1 LINALESKEILN
13 IGIPL
18 FKSIEV
24 TKGSYGGSWI
34 HPDLGIYHG
43 SSITIPMRKDGMIN
57 SNMLKN
63 LSTGLKIKHQNY

>member
-1 LINALESKEILN
+1 MINALESKEILN

-24 TKGSYGGSWI
+24 TKGRYGGSWI